1 MMINDSIF
9 GKIEH
14 DYKIRTRSKIKF
26 FNNDVD
32 IMLMIA
38 GDDEGQFEDGQYE
51 AYQALINKWNEIQE
65 TFLEPILEYYKQ
77 KRKELGYDIELN
89 KNYPEIKSTKELLN
103 YITLVGIKVPY
114 ADIYGGR
121 SIGISF
127 DCSWDEENGLGLR
140 LNNEE
145 VIDVGYQD
153 IAI

>member
-14 DYKIRTRSKIKF
+14 DYIWFRRSKIKF
-26 FNNDVD
+26 FNNEVD

>member
-9 GKIEH
+9 GKIEY
-14 DYKIRTRSKIKF
+14 DYIWFRRSNIKF
-26 FNNDVD
+26 LNNEVD

-51 AYQALINKWNEIQE
+51 AYQALINKWDEIQE

-77 KRKELGYDIELN
+77 RRNELGYDIELN

-145 VIDVGYQD
+145 IIDVGYRD

>member
-9 GKIEH
+9 GEIEY
-14 DYKIRTRSKIKF
+14 DYIWSRRSKIKF
-26 FNNDVD
+26 FNNEVD

-38 GDDEGQFEDGQYE
+38 GDDDGKFEDGQYDS
-51 AYQALINKWNEIQE
+51 YQALINKWNEIQE
-65 TFLEPILEYYKQ
+65 TFLEPILESYKE
-77 KRKELGYDIELN
+77 KRKELGYDIQLN